1 MDEQRMDGQRGR
13 KGGKEGGK
21 EGRTGGWRDEGGMG
35 RRGERRPTPIPTP
48 AAGFASGDGP
58 GQGLLIQGLES
69 DGLEFFS
76 YKQCDLGQCTHPL

>member
-35 RRGERRPTPIPTP
+35 RRGERRPTPVPTP

-69 DGLEFFS
+69 DGLGFFS